1 MFVTTSYHPQPERE
15 RIAKKLAER
24 LSVPCV
30 PRERKTL
37 KQLFAETG
45 FTQAVVVS
53 QGEIRWEDR
62 EGRRFFFHP
71 SMSAVRVKR
80 LRSGGSDPLV
90 ESSGM
95 RRGDEVLDC
104 TLGMGADAI
113 VASFAA
119 GPEGRVVALES
130 QLVIAALVEHGLRTY
145 STDRADL
152 TEAMRSVE
160 VVCADYRDYLPRLP
174 DKSFD
179 IVMFDPMFGET
190 VRESSAMQALRPLAN
205 PEPLDPESVKEAV
218 RVARRAVLLKE
229 RRGSGE
235 FARLG
240 FRVAKEASK
249 YAFGV
254 IRVEGENG

>member
-1 MFVTTSYHPQPERE
+1 MTTSYHPQPERE
-15 RIAKKLAER
+15 QMARQLAEQF
-24 LSVPCV
+24 SVPYIL
-30 PRERKTL
+30 RERRTL

-53 QGEIRWEDR
+53 HEGIRWEDQ

-90 ESSGM
+90 ASSGM

-113 VASFAA
+113 VAAFVTGS
-119 GPEGRVVALES
+119 EGKVVALES
-130 QLVIAALVEHGLRTY
+130 QRVIAALVKHGMRTY

-152 TEAMRSVE
+152 AEAMRLVE
-160 VVCADYRDYLPRLP
+160 VVCADYREYLPRLP

-179 IVMFDPMFGET
+179 IVMFDPMFGKT

-205 PEPLDPESVKEAV
+205 PEPLDPASVKEAV
-218 RVARRAVLLKE
+218 RVARRTVLLKE
-229 RRGSGE
+229 RRDSDE

-240 FRVAKEASK
+240 FRVVKEAST

-254 IRVEGENG
+254 IDVKGEGG

>member
-1 MFVTTSYHPQPERE
+1 VFVTTSYHPQPERE
-15 RIAKKLAER
+15 EIARQLSER
-24 LSVPCV
+24 LSAPYI

-45 FTQAVVVS
+45 STQAVVVTRD
-53 QGEIRWEDR
+53 EIRWEDR

-80 LRSGGSDPLV
+80 LRSGGDDPLAA
-90 ESSGM
+90 SSGM

-104 TLGMGADAI
+104 TLGLGADAI
-113 VASFAA
+113 VSSFAV
-119 GPEGRVVALES
+119 GPEGKVVALES
-130 QLVIAALVEHGLRTY
+130 QPVIAALVEYGLRTY
-145 STDRADL
+145 TTDRADL
-152 TEAMRSVE
+152 TEAMRRVK

-174 DKSFD
+174 DNSFD

-205 PEPLDPESVKEAV
+205 PEPLDPASGKEAV

-240 FRVAKEASK
+240 FKVAREAST

-254 IRVEGENG
+254 IRVEGKDG

>member
-1 MFVTTSYHPQPERE
+1 MPGSCPRDSLLPD
-15 RIAKKLAER
+15 I
-24 LSVPCV
+24 

-45 FTQAVVVS
+45 STQAVVVTRD
-53 QGEIRWEDR
+53 EIRWEDR

-80 LRSGGSDPLV
+80 LRSGGDDPLAA
-90 ESSGM
+90 SSGM

-104 TLGMGADAI
+104 TLGLGADAI
-113 VASFAA
+113 VSSFAV
-119 GPEGRVVALES
+119 GPEGKVVALES
-130 QLVIAALVEHGLRTY
+130 QPVIAALVEYGLCTY
-145 STDRADL
+145 TTDRADL
-152 TEAMRSVE
+152 TEAMRRVK

-174 DKSFD
+174 DNSFD

-205 PEPLDPESVKEAV
+205 PEPLDPAV
-218 RVARRAVLLKE
+218 GEGSGPGGPPCRAPQE

-240 FRVAKEASK
+240 FKVAREAST

-254 IRVEGENG
+254 IRVEGKDG